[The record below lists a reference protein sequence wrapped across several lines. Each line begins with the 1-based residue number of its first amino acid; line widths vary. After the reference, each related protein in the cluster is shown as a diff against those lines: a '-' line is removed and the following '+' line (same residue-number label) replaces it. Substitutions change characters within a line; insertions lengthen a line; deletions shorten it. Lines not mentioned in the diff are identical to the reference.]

1 MQTKDEELNLKLL
14 KIKDEITNQSKR
26 ALKKAIPKT
35 DSVRQDIRDQLVSL
49 FNSFTKIIARS
60 WDSLDTLDKNICKQL
75 FLKVRDKIVRS
86 FQSLGVRYKI
96 PYSCIEIIN
105 PLVLDEETPEDED
118 EIVENMAM
126 SVVDFFNLAG
136 KLVPNQFDGSP
147 DKLLSFLDSLELLKN
162 NSTNHADNAL
172 AFVKTRLTGKA
183 RDLITNE
190 HTITEIINKLKSGI
204 KGESSRLL
212 LAKLNNTKQNNKDP
226 ASYATDVECL
236 AEKLKRAY
244 ITEGVPC
251 ELAENYTVEAT
262 ARAVSQNASSE
273 KARLVV
279 EAGTFSTV
287 QELVT
292 KFVNITPQPTSSSN
306 IFYVN
311 QNRQFR
317 HSGNWRSRGQQ
328 NVAYRHNG
336 NNNAGYSRGRP
347 YRGNRTYRG
356 NNHRNNAV
364 AGRYNNRNVRYT
376 ETETD
381 SENQSGPQRVRLG
394 EM

>member
-136 KLVPNQFDGSP
+136 KLVPNQFDGLP

-190 HTITEIINKLKSGI
+190 HTITEIINKL
-204 KGESSRLL
+204 
-212 LAKLNNTKQNNKDP
+212 
-226 ASYATDVECL
+226 
-236 AEKLKRAY
+236 
-244 ITEGVPC
+244 
-251 ELAENYTVEAT
+251 
-262 ARAVSQNASSE
+262 
-273 KARLVV
+273 
-279 EAGTFSTV
+279 
-287 QELVT
+287 
-292 KFVNITPQPTSSSN
+292 
-306 IFYVN
+306 
-311 QNRQFR
+311 
-317 HSGNWRSRGQQ
+317 
-328 NVAYRHNG
+328 
-336 NNNAGYSRGRP
+336 
-347 YRGNRTYRG
+347 
-356 NNHRNNAV
+356 
-364 AGRYNNRNVRYT
+364 
-376 ETETD
+376 
-381 SENQSGPQRVRLG
+381 
-394 EM
+394 